1 MRYVIEGDEASTRLV
16 AQLARKLNLSV
27 KAAPALESKTRQKGR
42 LLKKIERGLTEV
54 GQIRRG
60 EKKAFSH
67 AEFLNEL
74 EK

>member
-27 KAAPALESKTRQKGR
+27 KAAPASDTKTRQKR
-42 LLKKIERGLTEV
+42 NLLGKIERGLAEV

-60 EKKAFSH
+60 EKKALDH

-74 EK
+74 DK

>member
-27 KAAPALESKTRQKGR
+27 KAAPAREPKTRQKAGV
-42 LLKKIERGLTEV
+42 LEKIERGLAEV
-54 GQIRRG
+54 GQIKRG
-60 EKKAFSH
+60 EKKALSH